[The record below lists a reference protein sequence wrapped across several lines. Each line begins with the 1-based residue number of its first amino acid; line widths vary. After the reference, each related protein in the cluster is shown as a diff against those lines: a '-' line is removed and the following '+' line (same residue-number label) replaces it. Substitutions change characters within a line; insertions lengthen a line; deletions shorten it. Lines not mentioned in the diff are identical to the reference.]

1 MSEKKKAELTAHYCP
16 NIDDNVFVM
25 STVDKSGAQK
35 RKCLSA
41 HLCRSDE
48 RASCGRTDE
57 AHDGDGTGIT
67 I

>member
-1 MSEKKKAELTAHYCP
+1 MSEKRKSELTAHYCP

-25 STVDKSGAQK
+25 STVDRRGATK

>member
-1 MSEKKKAELTAHYCP
+1 MSEKRKAELTAHYCP

-35 RKCLSA
+35 RKCLS
-41 HLCRSDE
+41 DE